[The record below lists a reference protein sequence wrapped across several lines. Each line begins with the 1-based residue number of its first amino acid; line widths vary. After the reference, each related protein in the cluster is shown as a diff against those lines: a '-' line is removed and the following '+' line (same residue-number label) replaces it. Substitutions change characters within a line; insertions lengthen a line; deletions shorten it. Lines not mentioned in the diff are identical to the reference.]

1 MCHNDNTIQEGMK
14 LEIALIESKIDKPL
28 INNGKIL
35 NKKMH
40 EPNKINYGIKR
51 IIFAII
57 LSPIRF

>member
-14 LEIALIESKIDKPL
+14 LEITLIESKIDKPL

-35 NKKMH
+35 NKTMPD
-40 EPNKINYGIKR
+40 PNKINDGIKR